1 MSKFPCTKPTLTIT
15 VQMKSLRLLFER
27 NSSPAKAT
35 SSSSKFKR
43 PKPSSIS
50 NGSDSSQSSSSQD
63 PLKTHFSSLIKSTE
77 TTLQLRQI
85 HAQILR
91 RHLSSSA
98 NLTTLLISVSSSL
111 KSIPYALSIFN
122 HSHHKSLFLFNAL
135 IRGLTENSHFQ
146 SSVSHFLLMLRQR
159 VRPDKLTFPFVLKS
173 VSGLG
178 LRFLGLILHGRIIK
192 SGVEF
197 DSFVRVSLVE
207 MYVKLEEMGFALQVF
222 DESPE
227 RNKSESIL
235 LWNVLI
241 NGCCKVGDLEKAMEL
256 FEAMPER
263 NIGSWN
269 SFINGL
275 MKNGDL
281 NKAMQLFDEMKEK
294 DVVSWTTIV
303 NGLSQNG
310 DHQKALSM
318 FFKMLE
324 VGLRPN
330 DLTLVSALSA
340 CAKIGALE
348 AGVRIHN
355 YFVEN
360 GLRLNKATAAALV
373 DMYAKCGNI
382 LSASKVFEETKE
394 KDIRTWSVMIWGWA
408 IHGFYGQAIRCFKKM
423 MFSGIKP
430 DAVVFLA
437 LLTACSHSGQVD
449 LGLNFFDSMRFDYS
463 IEPTMKHYT
472 LVVDLL
478 GRAGRLDEAMK
489 FIQKMPI
496 SPDFVAW
503 GALFCACR
511 AHKNIKM
518 AELVSEKL
526 LQLEPKHPGS
536 YVFLSN
542 VYAAVGRWEDVE
554 RVRMLM
560 QNEAVGKDP
569 GWSYIEVNGQ
579 VHSFVAGDHDHK
591 RAREIYLKLEEIVS
605 GAREQGYMPETGWVL
620 HNIEEEEKE
629 DALGSHSE
637 KLALAFALM
646 NTSPGTT
653 IRIVKNLRVCGD
665 CHSLMKCASKM
676 SQREIILRDIKRF
689 HHFKY
694 GVCSCG
700 DYW

>member
-1 MSKFPCTKPTLTIT
+1 
-15 VQMKSLRLLFER
+15 MKSLRLLFER
-27 NSSPAKAT
+27 NSSPAKT
-35 SSSSKFKR
+35 NSSPSSFKK
-43 PKPSSIS
+43 PKPPIS
-50 NGSDSSQSSSSQD
+50 HGSSSSSQD
-63 PLKTHFSSLIKSTE
+63 PLKTHFASLIQSSE

-91 RHLSSSA
+91 RNLSSST
-98 NLTTLLISVSSSL
+98 NLTTFLISASSSL
-111 KSIPYALSIFN
+111 KSIPYALSVFN
-122 HSHHKSLFLFNAL
+122 HFHHKSIFLFNAL

-146 SSVSHFLLMLRQR
+146 SSISHFLLMLSHR
-159 VRPDKLTFPFVLKS
+159 VRPDKLTYPFVLKS
-173 VSGLG
+173 VAALG
-178 LRFLGLILHGRIIK
+178 LRCLGLIIHGRIIK
-192 SGVEF
+192 SGVDF
-197 DSFVRVSLVE
+197 DSFVRISLVE
-207 MYVKLEEMGFALQVF
+207 MYVKLEELGLALQVF

-227 RNKSESIL
+227 RNKSGSIL

-241 NGCCKVGDLEKAMEL
+241 NGYCKVGNLGKAMEL

-269 SFINGL
+269 SLINGF
-275 MKNGDL
+275 MRNGDL
-281 NKAMQLFDEMKEK
+281 DKAMQLFYERKEK
-294 DVVSWTTIV
+294 DLVSWTTIV
-303 NGLSQNG
+303 NGLSKNG

-324 VGLRPN
+324 AGLRPN

-348 AGVRIHN
+348 AGVRIHD
-355 YFVEN
+355 YVLDN
-360 GLRLNKATAAALV
+360 GFRLNKAIASALV

-382 LSASKVFEETKE
+382 LSANKVFDETKE
-394 KDIRTWSVMIWGWA
+394 KDILTWSVMIWGWA
-408 IHGFYGQAIRCFKKM
+408 IHGYYGQAIECFKKM
-423 MFSGIKP
+423 MFSGIQP
-430 DAVVFLA
+430 DGVVFLA
-437 LLTACSHSGQVD
+437 LLTACSHSGQVA
-449 LGLNFFDSMRFDYS
+449 LGLNFFDSMRLDYS

-478 GRAGRLDEAMK
+478 GRAGQLDEAMK
-489 FIQKMPI
+489 FIERMPI
-496 SPDFVAW
+496 SPDFVTW

-518 AELVSEKL
+518 AELVSQKL
-526 LQLEPKHPGS
+526 LELEPKHPGS

-560 QNEAVGKDP
+560 QHRAVGKDP
-569 GWSYIEVNGQ
+569 GWSYIEIGGQ
-579 VHSFVAGDHDHK
+579 VHSFVAGDCAHK
-591 RAREIYLKLEEIVS
+591 RAREIYLKLEEMVA

-637 KLALAFALM
+637 KLALAFALIH
-646 NTSPGTT
+646 TSPGTT

-665 CHSLMKCASKM
+665 CHSLMKYASKM
-676 SQREIILRDIKRF
+676 SQRVIVLRDIKRF
-689 HHFKY
+689 HHFKD
-694 GVCSCG
+694 GACSCG

>member
-1 MSKFPCTKPTLTIT
+1 
-15 VQMKSLRLLFER
+15 MKSLRLLFGH
-27 NSSPAKAT
+27 SSPAKT
-35 SSSSKFKR
+35 SSSSSKFKS
-43 PKPSSIS
+43 PKLSVS
-50 NGSDSSQSSSSQD
+50 NGVDSPQESSSRD
-63 PLKTHFSSLIKSTE
+63 PLKTHFASLIKASGTA
-77 TTLQLRQI
+77 LQLRQI

-98 NLTTLLISVSSSL
+98 NLTALLISASSSL
-111 KSIPYALSIFN
+111 KSIPYALSVFN
-122 HSHHKSLFLFNAL
+122 YSHHKSVFLFNAL

-146 SSVSHFLLMLRQR
+146 SAVSHFLLMLRHR
-159 VRPDKLTFPFVLKS
+159 VRPDKLTYPFVIKS
-173 VSGLG
+173 VAGVGLRCLG
-178 LRFLGLILHGRIIK
+178 LLLHGRIFK
-192 SGVEF
+192 SGFEF

-241 NGCCKVGDLEKAMEL
+241 NGCCKVGNLGKAMEL

-269 SFINGL
+269 SLINGL
-275 MKNGDL
+275 LRNGDL

-303 NGLSQNG
+303 SGLSLNG

-324 VGLRPN
+324 AGLRPN

-348 AGVRIHN
+348 AGVRIHR
-355 YFVEN
+355 YTMEN
-360 GLRLNKATAAALV
+360 GFQLNKAIATVLV
-373 DMYAKCGNI
+373 DMYAKCGDI
-382 LSASKVFEETKE
+382 QSASKVFEETKE
-394 KDIRTWSVMIWGWA
+394 KDIRTWSVMIWGCA
-408 IHGFYGQAIRCFKKM
+408 IHGFYAQVIQYFKKM
-423 MFSGIKP
+423 IFSGIKP
-430 DAVVFLA
+430 DGVIFLA
-437 LLTACSHSGQVD
+437 LLTACSHTGLVD
-449 LGLNFFDSMRFDYS
+449 LGLNFFDSMRLDYS

-478 GRAGRLDEAMK
+478 GRAGRLDEALK
-489 FIQKMPI
+489 FVERMPI
-496 SPDFVAW
+496 TPDFVTW

-511 AHKNIKM
+511 THKNIKM
-518 AELVSEKL
+518 SELVSQKL

-554 RVRMLM
+554 RVRMAM
-560 QNEAVGKDP
+560 QSQAVGKDP
-569 GWSYIEVNGQ
+569 GWSCIEVDGQ
-579 VHSFVAGDHDHK
+579 VHSFVAGDCAHK
-591 RAREIYLKLEEIVS
+591 HAREIYLKLEEIVA
-605 GAREQGYMPETGWVL
+605 GAREQGYVPETGWVL

-646 NTSPGTT
+646 HTSSGTT

-665 CHSLMKCASKM
+665 CHSLMKYASKM
-676 SQREIILRDIKRF
+676 SQREIVLRDIKRF
-689 HHFKY
+689 HHFKD

>member
-1 MSKFPCTKPTLTIT
+1 MSKFPSTKPILTIT

-27 NSSPAKAT
+27 NSSPAKTT

-43 PKPSSIS
+43 PKLSSVS

-63 PLKTHFSSLIKSTE
+63 PLQTHFSSLIKSSE

-122 HSHHKSLFLFNAL
+122 DSHHKSLFLFNAL

-146 SSVSHFLLMLRQR
+146 SSVSHFLLMLRHR
-159 VRPDKLTFPFVLKS
+159 S
-173 VSGLG
+173 VAGLG

-382 LSASKVFEETKE
+382 LSASKVFEVTKE

-408 IHGFYGQAIRCFKKM
+408 THGFYGQAIRCFKKM

-489 FIQKMPI
+489 FIQRMPI

-554 RVRMLM
+554 RVRIS
-560 QNEAVGKDP
+560 

-646 NTSPGTT
+646 NTPPGTT

>member
-1 MSKFPCTKPTLTIT
+1 
-15 VQMKSLRLLFER
+15 MKSLRLLFER

-173 VSGLG
+173 VAGLG

-310 DHQKALSM
+310 DYQKALSM

-423 MFSGIKP
+423 MFS
-430 DAVVFLA
+430 
-437 LLTACSHSGQVD
+437 
-449 LGLNFFDSMRFDYS
+449 
-463 IEPTMKHYT
+463 
-472 LVVDLL
+472 
-478 GRAGRLDEAMK
+478 
-489 FIQKMPI
+489 
-496 SPDFVAW
+496 
-503 GALFCACR
+503 

>member
-1 MSKFPCTKPTLTIT
+1 
-15 VQMKSLRLLFER
+15 MKSLRLLFKR
-27 NSSPAKAT
+27 HSSPAKT
-35 SSSSKFKR
+35 SSSSSKFKN
-43 PKPSSIS
+43 PKPPVS
-50 NGSDSSQSSSSQD
+50 NGADSSKQSSSQD
-63 PLKTHFSSLIKSTE
+63 PLKTHFASLIKSSE
-77 TTLQLRQI
+77 TTLQLRHIQ
-85 HAQILR
+85 AQILR
-91 RHLSSSA
+91 RRLSSSA
-98 NLTTLLISVSSSL
+98 NLTTLLISAYSSL
-111 KSIPYALSIFN
+111 KSTSYALSVFN
-122 HSHHKSLFLFNAL
+122 NSHHKSLFLFNAL
-135 IRGLTENSHFQ
+135 IRGLTENSRFQ
-146 SSVSHFLLMLRQR
+146 SSISHFLLMLRHR
-159 VRPDKLTFPFVLKS
+159 VRPDKLTYPFVIKS
-173 VSGLG
+173 VAGEG
-178 LRFLGLILHGRIIK
+178 LRCLGLILHGRIIK

-197 DSFVRVSLVE
+197 DTFVRVSLVE
-207 MYVKLEEMGFALQVF
+207 MFVKLEEMCFALQVF

-227 RNKSESIL
+227 RNKGESIL

-241 NGCCKVGDLEKAMEL
+241 NGFCKVGNLGKAMEL
-256 FEAMPER
+256 FEAMPEK

-269 SFINGL
+269 SLINGL
-275 MKNGDL
+275 MRNGDL
-281 NKAMQLFDEMKEK
+281 NKATQLFDEMKEK

-340 CAKIGALE
+340 CAKIGALK
-348 AGVRIHN
+348 AGVSIHR
-355 YFVEN
+355 YIVEN
-360 GLRLNKATAAALV
+360 GFQFNQAIATALV
-373 DMYAKCGNI
+373 DMYSKCGNI
-382 LSASKVFEETKE
+382 QSADKVFEETKE

-408 IHGFYGQAIRCFKKM
+408 IHGFYGQVIQCFKNM
-423 MFSGIKP
+423 IFSGIKP

-437 LLTACSHSGQVD
+437 LLTACSHTGLVD
-449 LGLNFFDSMRFDYS
+449 LGLNFFASMRLDYS

-489 FIQKMPI
+489 FIERMPI
-496 SPDFVAW
+496 GPDFVTW

-518 AELVSEKL
+518 SELVSQKL

-536 YVFLSN
+536 YVFMSN
-542 VYAAVGRWEDVE
+542 VYAAVGRWEDAE
-554 RVRMLM
+554 RTRTAM
-560 QNEAVGKDP
+560 QSRAVGKDP
-569 GWSYIEVNGQ
+569 GWSSIEVDGQ
-579 VHSFVAGDHDHK
+579 VHSFVAGDHSHK
-591 RAREIYLKLEEIVS
+591 HTREIYLKLEEIVA

-637 KLALAFALM
+637 KLALTFALLH
-646 NTSPGTT
+646 TSSGTT

-665 CHSLMKCASKM
+665 CHSLMKYVSKM
-676 SQREIILRDIKRF
+676 SQREIVLRDIKRF
-689 HHFKY
+689 HHFKD
-694 GVCSCG
+694 GACSCG